1 MNTDE
6 ESDDFTDEEEEQ
18 QTPTVKRHPSQLYD
32 STKQEYNT
40 ENSQQYTDIPTDDYL
55 EPQVSNGK
63 IYK

>member
-6 ESDDFTDEEEEQ
+6 ESDDFTDEEEQ
-18 QTPTVKRHPSQLYD
+18 QTPRHPSQLYD

-40 ENSQQYTDIPTDDYL
+40 GNSQQYTDVPTNDYL

-63 IYK
+63 IDK